1 MQIIH
6 FVITFVLIF
15 ITLYAYGFAVSNKIY
30 KHKNLDI
37 FFTILVG
44 YIVIGTFTL
53 ILHFFF
59 KINNVISIFFITS
72 SFIILYYFRH
82 KINIKKQILSI
93 LCISLTSF
101 FLFGYSD
108 HPIDT
113 NMYHHPYV
121 SYLKSEKIIFAIAN
135 IQFRF
140 GHISFLQY
148 VQSALTNDYLHEI
161 SLASINIILYIC
173 FIIFISEKII
183 NTKKFSYNFL
193 INILFA
199 SFLLIKLSRYREY
212 GNDLIPLL
220 VSIYFLIQ
228 ILEVNKNQ
236 YFTNNDLINFS
247 LPFMAFMFAHK
258 ISYTFA
264 VLIFLS
270 LFNFKNFKFLREINI
285 KYLLVFSII
294 FVPWLIKNYIT
305 TSCFAYPVEI
315 TCIENNLYTLSGLAE
330 PSQASWLSELWA
342 KAFIDH
348 PNWREID
355 LNIYMSGLNWLPT
368 WLGSHFIKIL
378 EIISPLFFIIFIF
391 TIFLFF
397 KNDKFLIKRT
407 SKDKSSKYLII
418 WSAILVGLSIWLYK
432 APIFR
437 YGSFYIISFVIITYI
452 LILNFFFKEKN
463 SAKLKFFKVIFLISL
478 VFFITKNSL
487 RIYKSETGLFP
498 KTVFNQN
505 TQNFNEVNDDSLQLL
520 KVKTDVCYYTK
531 QICSHEI
538 PKNIRIIKI
547 GSYFMF
553 IQ

>member
-1 MQIIH
+1 
-6 FVITFVLIF
+6 
-15 ITLYAYGFAVSNKIY
+15 
-30 KHKNLDI
+30 
-37 FFTILVG
+37 
-44 YIVIGTFTL
+44 
-53 ILHFFF
+53 
-59 KINNVISIFFITS
+59 
-72 SFIILYYFRH
+72 
-82 KINIKKQILSI
+82 
-93 LCISLTSF
+93 
-101 FLFGYSD
+101 
-108 HPIDT
+108 
-113 NMYHHPYV
+113 
-121 SYLKSEKIIFAIAN
+121 
-135 IQFRF
+135 
-140 GHISFLQY
+140 
-148 VQSALTNDYLHEI
+148 
-161 SLASINIILYIC
+161 
-173 FIIFISEKII
+173 
-183 NTKKFSYNFL
+183 
-193 INILFA
+193 LFA
-199 SFLLIKLSRYREY
+199 SFLLIKFARYREY

-228 ILEVNKNQ
+228 ILEVKKNQ
-236 YFTNNDLINFS
+236 LFTNNDLINFS
-247 LPFMAFMFAHK
+247 LLFMAFMFAHK

-270 LFNFKNFKFLREINI
+270 LFNFKNFKFLSEINI
-285 KYLLVFSII
+285 KYLLVFLII

-330 PSQASWLSELWA
+330 PSKASWLSELWS

-355 LNIYMSGLNWLPT
+355 LNVYMSGLNWLPT
-368 WLGSHFIKIL
+368 LFGSHFIKIL

-391 TIFLFF
+391 TFFLFF
-397 KNDKFLIKRT
+397 KNDKFLIKRI
-407 SKDKSSKYLII
+407 SKNKSSKYLII

-437 YGSFYIISFVIITYI
+437 YGSFYIISFVIVTYI
-452 LILNFFFKEKN
+452 LILNIFFKEKY
-463 SAKLKFFKVIFLISL
+463 SAKLKYFKVIFLISM

-487 RIYKSETGLFP
+487 RIYKSETSLFP
-498 KTVFNQN
+498 KTVFYQN